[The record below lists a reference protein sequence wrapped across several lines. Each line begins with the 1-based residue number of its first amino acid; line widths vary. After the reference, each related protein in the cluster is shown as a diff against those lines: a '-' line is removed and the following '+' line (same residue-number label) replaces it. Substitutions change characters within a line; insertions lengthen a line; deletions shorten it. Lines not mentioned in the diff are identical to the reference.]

1 MPRNSNIN
9 PLGLRNRRHGGRYES
24 KRQIMIRLEDSEFAR
39 LNTIA
44 ALIGERG
51 CNLAADLVVSH
62 LQAFDH
68 RVAAGIPPVE
78 AARVPVVLAPPTT
91 PKSKNKSTK
100 GVR

>member
-1 MPRNSNIN
+1 MV
-9 PLGLRNRRHGGRYES
+9 
-24 KRQIMIRLEDSEFAR
+24 RLEPAVFAR

-51 CNLAADLVVSH
+51 CNLVADLVVSH

-68 RVAAGIPPVE
+68 RVAAGIPPAE
-78 AARVPVVLAPPTT
+78 AARAPVVLALPPTT
-91 PKSKNKSTK
+91 KSKSKSTK